1 LTFVRAP
8 CKFAEG
14 DAIMRIAAIVL
25 FGFSVLTFCVME
37 VWLERRQIPGLD
49 ESQDDRSL
57 KRITICRN
65 LSLLVIVLSVIFPLV
80 QIPGDSALRFLVS
93 AALVLTGTAIRFR
106 AITTLGSW
114 FTNAVATQPG
124 QKVIRQGLYKY
135 IRHPAYTG
143 GLVFFLGVGLST
155 DSVWGLAVIV
165 SLMLYALLSRIKVEE
180 KVMLASFGQ
189 EYLDYMKNTKKLV
202 PFIF

>member
-1 LTFVRAP
+1 
-8 CKFAEG
+8 
-14 DAIMRIAAIVL
+14 MRIAAIIV
-25 FGFSVLTFCVME
+25 FGLSVLAFCVME

-57 KRITICRN
+57 RRITICRN
-65 LSLLVIVLSVIFPLV
+65 LAILVIIPSAMFPLV
-80 QIPGDSALRFLVS
+80 EIPCDSALRFMLS
-93 AALVLTGTAIRFR
+93 AALILMGTAIRFH

-114 FTNAVATQPG
+114 FTNAVATQPE
-124 QKVIRQGLYKY
+124 QKVIKQGLYKY
-135 IRHPAYTG
+135 IRHPAYAG

-155 DSVWGLAVIV
+155 GSVWGLAVIV
-165 SLMLYALLSRIKVEE
+165 SLMLYALLRRIKVEE

-189 EYLDYMKNTKKLV
+189 EYLDYMKSTKKLV